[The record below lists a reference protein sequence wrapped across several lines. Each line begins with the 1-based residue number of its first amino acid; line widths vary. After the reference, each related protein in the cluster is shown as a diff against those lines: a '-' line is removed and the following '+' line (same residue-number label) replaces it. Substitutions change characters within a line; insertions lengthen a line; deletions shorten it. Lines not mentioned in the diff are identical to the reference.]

1 MITRSL
7 LTAVT
12 ALLLAFF
19 LFLLAGGELLK
30 RPLSPE
36 EDVAGLLSELEEK
49 LGSGPDWSESARIRD
64 EVERAWARVEPRIQ
78 LSVEKDD
85 MEEFTDQLVRL
96 KAAIEVRD
104 EALAREALALLK
116 ATWNRMR

>member
-7 LTAVT
+7 LAFGAVV
-12 ALLLAFF
+12 LLASF
-19 LFLLAGGELLK
+19 LFVLAGGVWLK
-30 RPLSPE
+30 RPLAPG
-36 EDVAGLLSELEEK
+36 EDVAGLMQALEASLER
-49 LGSGPDWSESARIRD
+49 GPDWDEGARLQR

-96 KAAIEVRD
+96 KAAIEAQD
-104 EALAREALALLK
+104 EALAREALALMK
-116 ATWNRMR
+116 AAWNRMR